1 MNRHDDNQKTRQGLK
16 RKLTVALVMLLISSL
31 LMGTTSYAWF
41 VLSTAPEVTGITTNV
56 GANGSLEIALLNA
69 TTRKNLSAIKTSFN
83 NSLQSRQNGA
93 SANESWGNMVDLSF
107 TDYGLSNIVLM
118 PARLNVSETEGKFVV
133 NGGMLA
139 VPNYG
144 FDGRIIELTKN
155 AFSGTFDS
163 EGEDFIY
170 SAANQDFGVRAIGT
184 SSEMSVQESALVMA
198 KSQIATYTAS
208 ANSQAA
214 STLDRYG
221 DALFGLMIAHFTDAA
236 STYDNDD
243 LAVVKGMV
251 NGLDTSVN
259 YIDLALRQGI
269 IAVGA
274 SELGDETTFNT
285 FVDKVN
291 GAADLAALRTDLGAD
306 ADKIPS
312 YFNDWIDALSDME
325 NALNQAKSACA
336 ALDDGSYTWDEIKDA
351 LLPLI
356 NTDMIMI
363 NGTYFPQFDKNS
375 AMDLVGGE
383 VEVRLAPGSGV
394 FASVADFA
402 DDISAV
408 FAAMGTDI
416 TMNTSTLAKPAY
428 LLALQEE
435 LADLTAAGSEGG
447 AAEEIALS
455 TTYGYAI
462 DFAFRSNAAVS
473 DLLLQT
479 TPEQRIYDG
488 SNAPS
493 TMGGGSY
500 MEFSTEATDFTL
512 NQMLKLMDSVRV
524 AFVDDTNTVLA
535 VAKLNTANRTTKDGV
550 VKAPLYLYSF
560 GFDEND
566 GSIQMGERLKN
577 QNAITPLQQNV
588 AKAITAI
595 VWLDGDIVDNTM
607 VSATA
612 SASLNGTLNL
622 QFASSANLVPAANGE
637 LMSIT
642 TSKTELAALLEEY
655 KDEFEAGQ
663 GLYTTESWKPF
674 AEAYTYADTINKDA
688 AASQTQVYIAAQNL
702 VLSNPNTLV
711 ESNMDALDA
720 KIAEIRELM
729 GTSNETGAYVVVNDN
744 GTAEDTK
751 DDYYEALTEYTTEQ
765 IAAKKGELKGVDGEK
780 NLIDAGNN
788 AKTVVYSAES
798 WTNLAKALYA
808 AEAIQMMG
816 DAAQYP
822 QVSAA
827 VEALADAHAALEREV
842 YFTAYELNGTLYYK
856 ATSLAEDNDAYGKWY
871 DGEFNLVTA
880 DILILDLNAG
890 AEVAEI
896 AVLEGEKFITT
907 EATAFNPTIKLQNAI
922 YPELSNDAIIGVHW
936 NTPSMFTLGAS
947 NVDKAE
953 LNTLVREAI
962 KLGVSGENL
971 ETALELLADL
981 AADATA
987 VATAITDLQADIDTA
1002 KGNQTGEGEDDDII
1016 EIPVGTGHS
1025 QVVYQM
1031 YYPSVSYVPN
1041 GGTGTDTISAWIL
1054 TENGVI
1060 YEIEEKV
1067 GVYTPATDAAANP
1080 ASVSIAVDGTA
1091 DVTASLVGGTEE
1103 IESVAWSSADTA
1115 KVTVENKNQVKCT
1128 ITGVAE
1134 GTVKL
1139 NVTVTTVQGNEYT
1152 AEVEVTV
1159 TPAVGG

>member
-69 TTRKNLSAIKTSFN
+69 ETRKNLSAIKTSFN
-83 NSLQSRQNGA
+83 NSLQSRENGA
-93 SANESWGNMVDLSF
+93 SANENWGNMIDLSF

-118 PARLNVSETEGKFVV
+118 PARLNVSQSEGKFVV

-139 VPNYG
+139 VPTYG

-155 AFSGTFDS
+155 TFSGTFDAVDS
-163 EGEDFIY
+163 EFIY
-170 SAANQDFGVRAIGT
+170 SASEQDFGVRAVGT
-184 SSEMSVQESALVMA
+184 SNQMSVQESALVMA
-198 KSQIATYTAS
+198 KTQIATYTAS
-208 ANSQAA
+208 ANSQAS

-221 DALFGLMIAHFTDAA
+221 DALFGLMINQFMGSATFN
-236 STYDNDD
+236 NDD
-243 LAVVKGMV
+243 LAIVKGMI

-269 IAVGA
+269 IAIGA
-274 SELGDETTFNT
+274 SELGDETQFNT
-285 FVDKVN
+285 FVDQVN
-291 GAADLAALRTDLGAD
+291 GASDLAALRTSLGEN
-306 ADKIPS
+306 ADKIPD
-312 YFNDWIDALSDME
+312 YFNEWIDAVGEME
-325 NALNQAKSACA
+325 NAVNEANNACA
-336 ALDDGSYTWDEIKDA
+336 ALTDGSYTWEEISGA
-351 LLPLI
+351 LQPLI
-356 NTDMIMI
+356 DTDKIMI
-363 NGTYFPQFDKNS
+363 NGTYFPQFDKSNANS
-375 AMDLVGGE
+375 LIGSD

-402 DDISAV
+402 DDLESV
-408 FAAMGTDI
+408 FTTMGTSI
-416 TMNTSTLAKPAY
+416 TMNTSTLQNPAY
-428 LLALQEE
+428 LPALQIAVAE
-435 LADLTAAGSEGG
+435 LTAAGGAGG
-447 AAEEIALS
+447 AAAEIALS

-488 SNAPS
+488 SNAAS

-500 MEFSTEATDFTL
+500 MEFSTDAEDFTL

-550 VKAPLYLYSF
+550 VKAPLYLYDFS
-560 GFDEND
+560 FDEND

-622 QFASSANLVPAANGE
+622 QFASSANLLPAENGE
-637 LMSIT
+637 LLSIT
-642 TSKTELAALLEEY
+642 TSKTELDALLAEY
-655 KDEFEAGQ
+655 KADFEAGQ

-674 AEAYTYADTINKDA
+674 AEAYTYAQTISADA

-711 ESNMDALDA
+711 ETNMDALNA
-720 KIAEIRELM
+720 KIDEIRTMM
-729 GTSNETGAYVVVNDN
+729 GTSSETGAYVVEGDDGVY
-744 GTAEDTK
+744 TA
-751 DDYYEALTEYTTEQ
+751 TTEQ
-765 IAAKKGELKGVDGEK
+765 IANNKGELKGVDGTK
-780 NLIDAGNN
+780 NLIDAGNG

-798 WTNLAKALYA
+798 WTNLAKALYN
-808 AEAIQMMG
+808 AEAVKMMG
-816 DAAQYP
+816 NPEYPEVNAAL
-822 QVSAA
+822 
-827 VEALADAHAALEREV
+827 EALTDAQGALEREI
-842 YFTAYELNGTLYYK
+842 YFTAYDLNGTLYYK
-856 ATSLAEDNDAYGKWY
+856 ATSLTEDNDAYGKWY

-896 AVLEGEKFITT
+896 AVLEGEKFITSG
-907 EATAFNPTIKLQNAI
+907 ASSFNPTIKLQDTI
-922 YPELSNDAIIGVHW
+922 YPELANDSILGVHW
-936 NTPSMFTLGAS
+936 NTPSMFTLGAN

-953 LNTLVREAI
+953 LNSLVREAI
-962 KLGVSGENL
+962 SLGVTGTNL
-971 ETALELLADL
+971 DAAKTLLASGS
-981 AADATA
+981 ADATA
-987 VATAITDLQADIDTA
+987 IANAKSALQADVDA
-1002 KGNQTGEGEDDDII
+1002 KKGTSSGDASTTI
-1016 EIPVGTGHS
+1016 EIPVSTGHS
-1025 QVVYQM
+1025 EVVYQM

-1041 GGTGTDTISAWIL
+1041 GNTGTDTITAWIL

-1060 YEIEEKV
+1060 YELKEQV
-1067 GVYTPATDAAANP
+1067 GVYEKATGATVNPGSATIAAAGTTKLK
-1080 ASVSIAVDGTA
+1080 VSLT
-1091 DVTASLVGGTEE
+1091 GGTEE
-1103 IESVAWSSADTA
+1103 IESVAWSSADTS
-1115 KVTVENKNQVKCT
+1115 KVTVADKNLEECT
-1128 ITGVAE
+1128 ITGVAA
-1134 GTVKL
+1134 GSVKV
-1139 NVTVTTVQGNEYT
+1139 NVTVTTVQGNTYT
-1152 AEVEVTV
+1152 AEVQITV
-1159 TPAVGG
+1159 S

>member
-1 MNRHDDNQKTRQGLK
+1 MNRHDDNQKTHQGLK

-69 TTRKNLSAIKTSFN
+69 ETRKNLSAIKTSFN
-83 NSLQSRQNGA
+83 NSLQSRENGA
-93 SANESWGNMVDLSF
+93 SANENWGNMVDLSF

-118 PARLNVSETEGKFVV
+118 PARLNVSENEGKFVV
-133 NGGMLA
+133 NSGMLA

-144 FDGRIIELTKN
+144 FDGRIIELIKKTV
-155 AFSGTFDS
+155 SGTFDS
-163 EGEDFIY
+163 LGEEFIY
-170 SAANQDFGVRAIGT
+170 SANEQDFGVRAIGT
-184 SSEMSVQESALVMA
+184 SNQLSVQESALNMA
-198 KSQIATYTAS
+198 KSDIATYTGQ
-208 ANSQAA
+208 ANSKAS
-214 STLDRYG
+214 STLVSYG
-221 DALFGLMIAHFTDAA
+221 AALFDLMIKHFMGSADTFN
-236 STYDNDD
+236 NDD
-243 LAVVKGMV
+243 LAVVNGMV
-251 NGLDTSVN
+251 KGLDSTVN

-269 IAVGA
+269 IAIGA
-274 SELGDETTFNT
+274 SELGDETQFNA

-291 GAADLAALRTDLGAD
+291 GADDLAALRTSLGAD
-306 ADKIPS
+306 ASRIPEE
-312 YFNDWIDALSDME
+312 FDAWIDGVGEME
-325 NALNQAKSACA
+325 NAVNQAKDACA
-336 ALDDGSYTWDEIKDA
+336 ALQDGSYTWEEISGA
-351 LLPLI
+351 LRPLI
-356 NTDMIMI
+356 DTDKIMI

-375 AMDLVGGE
+375 ASSLVGSD

-394 FASVADFA
+394 FAGVADFT
-402 DDISAV
+402 DNYSANV
-408 FAAMGTDI
+408 TYVGTSI
-416 TMNTSTLAKPAY
+416 TMNTSTLEKPTH
-428 LLALQEE
+428 LLALQVAVAE
-435 LADLTAAGSEGG
+435 LSAAAGTGD
-447 AAEEIALS
+447 AATEYELT
-455 TTYGYAI
+455 TTYGYAL

-500 MEFSTEATDFTL
+500 MEFSTEAADFTL

-535 VAKLNTANRTTKDGV
+535 VAKLNTVNRTTKDGV
-550 VKAPLYLYSF
+550 VKAPLYLYNF

-577 QNAITPLQQNV
+577 QNTIVPLQQNV

-622 QFASSANLVPAANGE
+622 QFASSANLMPAANGE
-637 LMSIT
+637 LLSIT
-642 TSKTELAALLEEY
+642 TSKTKLDDLLADY

-674 AEAYTYADTINKDA
+674 AEAYTYAQTISGDA
-688 AASQTQVYIAAQNL
+688 AASQTLVYIAAQNL

-711 ESNMDALDA
+711 ETNMDALNA
-720 KIAEIRELM
+720 KIDEIRALM
-729 GTSNETGAYVVVNDN
+729 GTSTEKGAYVVVNNN
-744 GTAEDTK
+744 GTAEDTT

-765 IAAKKGELKGVDGEK
+765 IAGNKGELKGVDGQK
-780 NLIDAGNN
+780 NLIDAGNG

-798 WTNLAKALYA
+798 WTNLAKALFN
-808 AEAIQMMG
+808 AEAVKMMSNPKYPEVN
-816 DAAQYP
+816 AAL
-822 QVSAA
+822 
-827 VEALADAHAALEREV
+827 EALVDAQGALEREI
-842 YFTAYELNGTLYYK
+842 YFTAYDLNGTLYYK

-871 DGEFNLVTA
+871 DGQFNLVTA

-896 AVLEGEKFITT
+896 AVLEGSGFITKDVQS
-907 EATAFNPTIKLQNAI
+907 FNPTIKLQNTI
-922 YPELSNDAIIGVHW
+922 YPELANDSILGVHW

-947 NVDKAE
+947 NVDKAA
-953 LNTLVREAI
+953 LNSLVREAI
-962 KLGVSGENL
+962 SLGISSANLDAAMALLASGSADAAAIESAKTALQAEVDAQNQTQSGENSG
-971 ETALELLADL
+971 T
-981 AADATA
+981 
-987 VATAITDLQADIDTA
+987 
-1002 KGNQTGEGEDDDII
+1002 I

-1031 YYPSVSYVPN
+1031 YYPSISYVPN
-1041 GGTGTDTISAWIL
+1041 GQTGTDTLSAWIL

-1060 YEIEEKV
+1060 YELKEQV
-1067 GVYTPATDAAANP
+1067 GVYERASDAVVNP
-1080 ASVSIAVDGTA
+1080 ASAAINVDGTA
-1091 DVTASLVGGTEE
+1091 KLKVSLSGGSED

-1115 KVTVENKNQVKCT
+1115 KVTVADKNKEECT
-1128 ITGVAE
+1128 VTGVAAGE
-1134 GTVKL
+1134 
-1139 NVTVTTVQGNEYT
+1139 VTLSVVVTTVQGNTYD
-1152 AEVEVTV
+1152 AEVTV
-1159 TPAVGG
+1159 TVNAAAGD